1 MKRVVNSNMKP
12 KSKIEKV
19 MLVYPN
25 QRWYKYD
32 LTTTWDLSPYGIC
45 LLATILQEKYEVQI
59 IDAQFYNLSEE
70 QFRTKVEA
78 VRPDC
83 VGISVLTSEYAS
95 ILDTAARIVKEV
107 DKDIVTIAGGV
118 HVTTQYFRVIG
129 NEDIDFCVCGEGERV
144 LLQILDYLNS
154 DGDFPEKGLVY
165 RNEND
170 KIIALPPDRIED
182 LDSLPLPD
190 YELVDYPAYANS
202 KPRYG
207 VDSLNVFPHSRILT
221 SRGCPVGC
229 CFCQVET
236 ISGNKW
242 RYRTAKNVV
251 DEILFLKERYGIKGF
266 YIEDDNAFVQK
277 SRTKEMLRL
286 IKDLKLNL
294 KWKAAG
300 VPIFKMDEETFELM
314 AATGCQMIGV
324 AIESGSKRILKQI
337 IKKPVDLEK
346 VPALIDTAKRY
357 GIFVVA
363 NFIIGFP
370 GETWE
375 EIRQTLRYAEM
386 CGADYCKIYAAQP
399 LVGTRLY
406 EIANKMNC
414 IVGEATDVDWR
425 YGRISTSE
433 FTPKDISILRAYE
446 WDRINFS
453 NLNKLQKTA
462 DIMGIT
468 IEELNEI
475 RKKTRNNLA
484 L

>member
-1 MKRVVNSNMKP
+1 MRR

-45 LLATILQEKYEVQI
+45 LLATMLREKYEVQI

-78 VRPDC
+78 FRPDC

-118 HVTTQYFRVIG
+118 HVTTQHFRVIK
-129 NEDIDFCVCGEGERV
+129 NEDIDFCVRGEGERV
-144 LLQILDYLNS
+144 LLQFLNYLD
-154 DGDFPEKGLVY
+154 DEGDFPEKGLVY
-165 RNEND
+165 RDESGEM
-170 KIIALPPDRIED
+170 IALPPDRIED

-202 KPRYG
+202 KPRNG

-229 CFCQVET
+229 CFCQVKN
-236 ISGNKW
+236 ISGSKW
-242 RYRTAKNVV
+242 RKRSAINVV
-251 DEILFLKERYGIKGF
+251 DEITFLKEKYGIKGF

-286 IKDLKLNL
+286 IKERNLNL

-324 AIESGSKRILKQI
+324 AVESGNPRILEEI
-337 IKKPVDLEK
+337 IRKPVDLEK
-346 VPALIDTAKRY
+346 VPGLIETAKGY

-375 EIRQTLRYAEM
+375 EIRQTLRYAET

-399 LVGTRLY
+399 LIGTKLY
-406 EIANKMNC
+406 EIARKMNC
-414 IVGEATDVDWR
+414 LVGEETDVDWR

-446 WDRINFS
+446 WDRINFTDA
-453 NLNKLQKTA
+453 KKRQKTA
-462 DIMGIT
+462 AIMGIT
-468 IEELNEI
+468 LEELNEI
-475 RKKTRNNLA
+475 RKKTRDNLT